1 MAGLGL
7 HLEAHWSQWG
17 LEWRPAAVGSGEVE
31 AEEFQETDGLPALLG
46 SPGPLSPRGRRLGAR
61 SPSQAWGAQPSG
73 SPAPCCSQGTMQDCL
88 LLQSQLGNLRTPPM
102 SQSFWSPP
110 RLTPLLPPQPSH
122 LISGSEMGHLEGLLI
137 AAQLS

>member
-1 MAGLGL
+1 
-7 HLEAHWSQWG
+7 
-17 LEWRPAAVGSGEVE
+17 
-31 AEEFQETDGLPALLG
+31 
-46 SPGPLSPRGRRLGAR
+46 
-61 SPSQAWGAQPSG
+61 
-73 SPAPCCSQGTMQDCL
+73 
-88 LLQSQLGNLRTPPM
+88 M